1 MENPV
6 SDKAFAPTH
15 RKGEGFYEYF
25 DYVSHPFVPP
35 PELSGNK
42 GAVHPVCIVG
52 GGPVGLAVALDLAR
66 FGIRSVVMQQNNT
79 LNYGSRAGCLSRR
92 SLEIF
97 DRLGVVDAFMRTGL
111 PWVTGYCYYGDK
123 EVLRFDMPAG
133 ANEKY
138 PPMLNIPQ
146 NFVEQYLL
154 DAANKSELIEI
165 RWQQKVIA
173 VKPKPGEAAVLTI
186 DTAAGAYELRADWIL
201 ATDGARSTVRK
212 SLGLQL
218 QGETFEGRYLIADIR
233 LETNRQVGRLAWFD
247 PPSNP
252 GSTILMHKMTDE
264 IWRFDYQLSSDV
276 SDEDAVDPA
285 SVSALIAKHLAMMG
299 EAGKWELSWISIYK
313 ANALSLE
320 RYRHGNVLFLGDAA
334 HPIPIFGVRG
344 LNSGLD
350 DAHNLAWK
358 LACVMQ
364 GRADESLLDTYSIER
379 VAATAENLRNAKK
392 STVFMCPPS
401 PAYSLMREAALSLA
415 LEDRWLSSLINPR
428 QSAPVRYESSPI
440 SSPEDES
447 LFDGGPAVG
456 EPMRQAAI
464 RAARGQQ
471 IDFLAQAVSKQ
482 FLAVWFSR
490 QSRWPDTLACR
501 LDRLVK
507 DGVPLQYCVVAEKA
521 PEGAAWWLEDVG
533 GACATAYGVRQEA
546 LYLIRPDG
554 YVAGRWAGCAVE
566 EIEKVMRRIF
576 CVEAQHEI

>member
-6 SDKAFAPTH
+6 SDKAFTPTH
-15 RKGEGFYEYF
+15 HKGEGFYEYF
-25 DYVSHPFVPP
+25 NYVSHPFEPP
-35 PELSGNK
+35 PELLGGK
-42 GAVHPVCIVG
+42 ELVHPVCIVG

-66 FGIRSVVMQQNNT
+66 FGVRSVVMQQSDT

-111 PWVTGYCYYGDK
+111 PWVTGYCYYRDK

-133 ANEKY
+133 ANEKF

-154 DAANKSELIEI
+154 DAANESELIEI
-165 RWQQKVIA
+165 RWQQKVVA
-173 VKPKPGEAAVLTI
+173 VKAESGGATVLTVE
-186 DTAAGAYELRADWIL
+186 TARGPYELQADWVL

-233 LETNRQVGRLAWFD
+233 FETNRQVGRLAWFD

-264 IWRFDYQLSSDV
+264 IWRFDYQLSPDV
-276 SDEDAVDPA
+276 SDEEAVDPA
-285 SVSALIAKHLAMMG
+285 GVSALIARHLAMMG
-299 EAGKWELSWISIYK
+299 ETGKWELSWISIYR

-320 RYRHGNVLFLGDAA
+320 HYRHGNVLFLGDAA

-364 GRADESLLDTYSIER
+364 GVADESLLDTYSIER

-401 PAYSLMREAALSLA
+401 PAYCLMREAALSLA
-415 LEDRWLSSLINPR
+415 VRDRWLSSLINPR

-447 LFDGGPAVG
+447 MFEGGPAVG
-456 EPMRQAAI
+456 EPMRQAPI
-464 RAARGQQ
+464 RAGRGRQ

-482 FLAVWFSR
+482 FLVLCFSR
-490 QSRWPDTLACR
+490 QSRLPGKLASR
-501 LDRLVK
+501 LDQLIK
-507 DGVPLQYCVVAEKA
+507 DGVPLQYCVVAEDA
-521 PEGAAWWLEDVG
+521 PEGADWWLEDVDG
-533 GACATAYGVRQEA
+533 KCATAYGVREEA

-554 YVAGRWAGCAVE
+554 YVAGRWDGCAVE
-566 EIEKVMRRIF
+566 EIETVMRRIF